1 MGFCLVVVGV
11 GDSGIGKIKAGYIVL
26 VTVGVYL
33 NMFFNMFTDAYN
45 REVVV

>member
-11 GDSGIGKIKAGYIVL
+11 GDLGIGKIKVGYIVL
-26 VTVGVYL
+26 VMVGVYL
-33 NMFFNMFTDAYN
+33 NMFFNMFMDVYN